1 MNLTDFQHLYDGLAT
16 ASLDD
21 PILHLAYTVAWLDPL
36 RVRPDDPVDDYDL
49 GEDYYYGEGDD
60 LEAALHI
67 TRSCFP
73 NLYAE
78 AVADLYAGQAEQQ
91 IEGRIRDGI
100 CAQGIPMDSI
110 EFEGAYAYG
119 IPMPACGIDAA
130 DLDTL
135 EPFQGQ
141 IETLYDLFGIAMDR
155 AAHRTH
161 VPDDA
166 HDVALALALSLDE
179 ALREQYLVYDQLYWL
194 LGWAFSM
201 TGNSS
206 VDYTWEMLA
215 EFQPLDWSPDNV
227 AFTRLIVEECDQIMT
242 AALAGLDDLQS
253 NEALRTLLARN
264 IAITRKQ
271 LKKKGKRTH
280 DLSSEHNP
288 NPFRLAWPQPASG
301 AERSTEFAA

>member
-1 MNLTDFQHLYDGLAT
+1 MNLTDFQHLYDSLAS
-16 ASLDD
+16 AALDD

-67 TRSCFP
+67 TRTCFSD
-73 NLYAE
+73 LYAE
-78 AVADLYAGQAEQQ
+78 AVADLHAGRAERQV
-91 IEGRIRDGI
+91 EGRIRDGI
-100 CAQGIPMDSI
+100 CDQGIPMDSI

-130 DLDTL
+130 DPDTL

-141 IETLYDLFGIAMDR
+141 IETLYDLFGIAIDWE
-155 AAHRTH
+155 AHRVH

-179 ALREQYLVYDQLYWL
+179 ALREQYPVYDQLYWL

-227 AFTRLIVEECDQIMT
+227 GFTRLIVEECDQIMT

-253 NEALRTLLARN
+253 NDALRNLLARN
-264 IAITRKQ
+264 ITIARKK

-280 DLSSEHNP
+280 DLCSEHNS

-301 AERSTEFAA
+301 AERTTEFAA